1 MSFASRQPEAQTAAA
16 GTDQTTSNRFLILA
30 PILLLATLDLFTLI
44 RNHTEAEDSAGF
56 IVGVTSGEHIF
67 LPNHLLFGAINRLH
81 YLAWTFFGYSGN
93 ATIPMQL
100 ISVVASLIS
109 IYFIYRIAQ
118 RIGIPTLLSLACAGW
133 SAFAF
138 GFWVYSLE
146 AVTYNLPIPFMLC
159 SLQLLLGIE
168 QRDFQ
173 ATRGD
178 LWRFFALGG
187 LSAGAAALH
196 QQYVFLIFVV
206 VLVLILMWRQ
216 TPQRIWS
223 ALATKVMVYVSTAG
237 LLLGGSYVAVGNL
250 VFGHRS
256 VLETI
261 SWARG
266 YAAHGMW
273 EPLSFKAPLL
283 TAVGVVR
290 STFGVN
296 FLLYPPRLAAAIT
309 KSFPGKDTIEKRY
322 LAASA
327 FGWLD
332 FTIIA
337 VATLV
342 AVAILAFLFVRVLRS
357 RHEHELQAPLSPSWI
372 FTRFAVV
379 YLCTYIPLIAL
390 WEPENPQFWVGLTPI
405 FAILL
410 ASRLPARRPVV
421 YAGFVLVAA
430 LFVANL
436 FGAVLPYHSANTEY
450 WNVQNEGFVG
460 LAGKG
465 DLILTHC
472 PHRCREA
479 LALTTGAKVLDSF
492 SDEVDELTPMLTPSA
507 RGHVF
512 VSSWG
517 LDPDTI
523 PVGVRFSGERFENK
537 GVLKMLQTMRDRLVL
552 AGHSGEQAIWSIRTD
567 PRS

>member
-1 MSFASRQPEAQTAAA
+1 MSFASRQPEAQTAVVS
-16 GTDQTTSNRFLILA
+16 TDQTNSDRFLILA
-30 PILLLATLDLFTLI
+30 PIFLLATLDLFTLI

-56 IVGVTSGEHIF
+56 IVGVTNGEHVF

-100 ISVVASLIS
+100 ISVVASLLS
-109 IYFIYRIAQ
+109 IYLIYRIAR
-118 RIGIPTLLSLACAGW
+118 RIGIPTLLSLTCAGW

-159 SLQLLLGIE
+159 SVQLLLGM
-168 QRDFQ
+168 QRSDFE
-173 ATRGD
+173 APAGD
-178 LWRFFALGG
+178 LPRLVALGA
-187 LSAGAAALH
+187 LSAAAAALH
-196 QQYVFLIFVV
+196 QQYVFLMLVV
-206 VLVLILMWRQ
+206 VLVLTLMWQQ
-216 TPQRIWS
+216 TPQRALS
-223 ALATKVMVYVSTAG
+223 VLATKVMVYLSTAG
-237 LLLGGSYVAVGNL
+237 ALLGGAYIAVGSL
-250 VFGHRS
+250 VFGHRN

-261 SWARG
+261 RWARG

-273 EPLSFKAPLL
+273 EPLSLKTPLL
-283 TAVGVVR
+283 TAVGVAR
-290 STFGVN
+290 SIFGVN
-296 FLLYPPRLAAAIT
+296 FLLYPPWLAAAIAR
-309 KSFPGKDTIEKRY
+309 SFSGKDTIEKRY

-332 FTIIA
+332 FTVIA
-337 VATLV
+337 VATV
-342 AVAILAFLFVRVLRS
+342 VAIAVLAFFLVRILRS
-357 RHEHELQAPLSPSWI
+357 RHEYGLQAPLSPSWI

-379 YLCTYIPLIAL
+379 YLCVYIPLIAL

-410 ASRLPARRPVV
+410 ASRLPAQRPVM
-421 YAGFVLVAA
+421 YAGFLLVVT

-436 FGAVLPYHSANTEY
+436 LGAVLPYHSASTEY
-450 WNVQNEGFVG
+450 WNVQNKGFVG

-492 SDEVDELTPMLTPSA
+492 SDEVDELTPMLSPSA

-517 LDPDTI
+517 LYPDTI
-523 PVGVRFSGERFENK
+523 PVGVRFSGERFEDK

-552 AGHSGEQAIWSIRTD
+552 AGHSGEQSIWSIRTD